1 MSWLKYINIHSRGDT
16 FMALES
22 VSKEDYGNTYDSVVL
37 EQWKTCVEM
46 ANSNTE
52 KRTNS
57 NNIFI
62 TINAALLTVVSFSLE
77 YKSIILSVV
86 GIAVCIVWLYSIE
99 NYKKL
104 SSVKY
109 HIVNDI
115 ECQLPLAPFTYEW
128 EELKNE
134 KQYIGLTKIEKILP
148 WLFIILYGISI
159 LWPILN
165 WIIPAICNCQG
176 G

>member
-1 MSWLKYINIHSRGDT
+1 
-16 FMALES
+16 MALES
-22 VSKEDYGNTYDSVVL
+22 IPKEEYGETYNSVVL

-62 TINAALLTVVSFSLE
+62 TINAALLAVVSFSLE

-99 NYKKL
+99 DYKKL

-109 HIVNDI
+109 HIVNEI
-115 ECQLPLAPFTYEW
+115 EKQLPLAPFFYEW
-128 EELKNE
+128 KKLNSE
-134 KQYIGLTKIEKILP
+134 KKYIGLTKIEKVLP
-148 WLFIILYGISI
+148 WLFVVLYAISI
-159 LWPILN
+159 LWPILK
-165 WIIPAICNCQG
+165 WIVPIMCTCKG

>member
-1 MSWLKYINIHSRGDT
+1 MT
-16 FMALES
+16 LES
-22 VSKEDYGNTYDSVVL
+22 VSKEVYGDNYDYVLL

-62 TINAALLTVVSFSLE
+62 TINAALLAVVSFSLD

-109 HIVNDI
+109 HIVNEI
-115 ECQLPLAPFTYEW
+115 EDRLPLAPFSYEW
-128 EELKNE
+128 EKLNNE
-134 KQYIGLTKIEKILP
+134 KKYIGLTRIEKVLP
-148 WLFIILYGISI
+148 WLFAFLYVISI
-159 LWPILN
+159 LWPILK
-165 WIIPAICNCQG
+165 WIVAIVCTCKG

>member
-1 MSWLKYINIHSRGDT
+1 MT
-16 FMALES
+16 LES
-22 VSKEDYGNTYDSVVL
+22 VSKEVYGDNYDSVLL

-62 TINAALLTVVSFSLE
+62 TINAALLAVVSFSLD
-77 YKSIILSVV
+77 YKSIILSVF

-109 HIVNDI
+109 HIVNEI
-115 ECQLPLAPFTYEW
+115 EDRLPLAPFSYEW
-128 EELKNE
+128 EKLNNE
-134 KQYIGLTKIEKILP
+134 KKYIGLTRIEKVLP
-148 WLFIILYGISI
+148 WLFAFLYVISI
-159 LWPILN
+159 LWPILK
-165 WIIPAICNCQG
+165 WIVAIVCTCKG

>member
-1 MSWLKYINIHSRGDT
+1 MT
-16 FMALES
+16 LES
-22 VSKEDYGNTYDSVVL
+22 VSKEVYGDNYDAVVL

-62 TINAALLTVVSFSLE
+62 TINAALLAVVSFSLD

-109 HIVNDI
+109 HIVNEI
-115 ECQLPLAPFTYEW
+115 EDRLPLAPFSYEW
-128 EELKNE
+128 EKLNNE
-134 KQYIGLTKIEKILP
+134 KKYIGLTRIEKVLP
-148 WLFIILYGISI
+148 WLFAFLYVISI
-159 LWPILN
+159 LWPILK
-165 WIIPAICNCQG
+165 WIVAIVCTCKG

>member
-1 MSWLKYINIHSRGDT
+1 MT
-16 FMALES
+16 LES
-22 VSKEDYGNTYDSVVL
+22 VSKEVYGDNYDSVLL

-62 TINAALLTVVSFSLE
+62 TINAALLAVVSFSLD

-109 HIVNDI
+109 HIVNEI
-115 ECQLPLAPFTYEW
+115 EDRLPLAPFSYEW
-128 EELKNE
+128 EK
-134 KQYIGLTKIEKILP
+134 YIGLTRIEKVLP
-148 WLFIILYGISI
+148 WLFAFLYVISI
-159 LWPILN
+159 LWPILK
-165 WIIPAICNCQG
+165 WIVAIVCTCKG

>member
-1 MSWLKYINIHSRGDT
+1 MGLDSLSR
-16 FMALES
+16 
-22 VSKEDYGNTYDSVVL
+22 KEYGAEYDMVIL
-37 EQWKTCVEM
+37 EQWKTCIEM

-62 TINAALLTVVSFSLE
+62 TINAALLAVISFSLE

-86 GIAVCIVWLYSIE
+86 GIAVCAVWLCSID

-109 HIVNDI
+109 DIVNEI
-115 ECQLPLAPFTYEW
+115 ELKLPLKPFSEEW
-128 EELKNE
+128 GRLTGENKYL
-134 KQYIGLTKIEKILP
+134 GLTKIEKVLP
-148 WLFIILYGISI
+148 WLFVVLYAISI
-159 LWPILN
+159 LLPLIK
-165 WIIPAICNCQG
+165 WIVT
-176 G
+176 

>member
-1 MSWLKYINIHSRGDT
+1 MT
-16 FMALES
+16 LES
-22 VSKEDYGNTYDSVVL
+22 VSKEVYGDNYDSVLL

-62 TINAALLTVVSFSLE
+62 TINAALLAVVSFSLD

-109 HIVNDI
+109 HIVNEI
-115 ECQLPLAPFTYEW
+115 EDRLPLAPFSYEW
-128 EELKNE
+128 EKLNNE
-134 KQYIGLTKIEKILP
+134 RKYIGLTRIEKVLP
-148 WLFIILYGISI
+148 WLFAFLYVISI
-159 LWPILN
+159 LWPILK
-165 WIIPAICNCQG
+165 WIVAIVCTCKG

>member
-1 MSWLKYINIHSRGDT
+1 
-16 FMALES
+16 MALELI
-22 VSKEDYGNTYDSVVL
+22 SKEEYGESYDSVVL

-62 TINAALLTVVSFSLE
+62 TINAALLAVVSFSLD
-77 YKSIILSVV
+77 YKSIVLSIV

-99 NYKKL
+99 DYKKL

-109 HIVNDI
+109 HIVNEI
-115 ECQLPLAPFTYEW
+115 EQKLPLAPFTDEW
-128 EELKNE
+128 EKLKNE

-148 WLFIILYGISI
+148 WLFILLYAISI
-159 LWPILN
+159 LWPILK
-165 WIIPAICNCQG
+165 WISTLMCNCN
-176 G
+176 

>member
-1 MSWLKYINIHSRGDT
+1 MT
-16 FMALES
+16 LES
-22 VSKEDYGNTYDSVVL
+22 VSKEVYGDNYDSVLL

-62 TINAALLTVVSFSLE
+62 TINAALLAVVSFSLD

-104 SSVKY
+104 
-109 HIVNDI
+109 
-115 ECQLPLAPFTYEW
+115 T
-128 EELKNE
+128 
-134 KQYIGLTKIEKILP
+134 
-148 WLFIILYGISI
+148 
-159 LWPILN
+159 
-165 WIIPAICNCQG
+165 
-176 G
+176 

>member
-1 MSWLKYINIHSRGDT
+1 MT
-16 FMALES
+16 LES
-22 VSKEDYGNTYDSVVL
+22 VSKEVYGDNYDSVLL

-62 TINAALLTVVSFSLE
+62 TINAALLAVVSFSLD

-109 HIVNDI
+109 HIVNEI
-115 ECQLPLAPFTYEW
+115 EDRLPLAPFSYEW
-128 EELKNE
+128 EKLNNE
-134 KQYIGLTKIEKILP
+134 KKYIGLTRIEKVLP
-148 WLFIILYGISI
+148 WLFAFVYVISI
-159 LWPILN
+159 LWPILK
-165 WIIPAICNCQG
+165 WIVAIVCTCKG

>member
-1 MSWLKYINIHSRGDT
+1 
-16 FMALES
+16 MAVES
-22 VSKEDYGNTYDSVVL
+22 VSKEEYGETYASVVL

-62 TINAALLTVVSFSLE
+62 TINAALLAVVSFSLD
-77 YKSIILSVV
+77 YKSIILSIV
-86 GIAVCIVWLYSIE
+86 GIAVCAVWLCSIE

-109 HIVNDI
+109 HIVNEI
-115 ECQLPLAPFTYEW
+115 ECQLPLAPFSDEW
-128 EELKNE
+128 DRLKNE
-134 KQYIGLTKIEKILP
+134 KQYIGLTKIEKVLP
-148 WLFIILYGISI
+148 WLFIFLYTVSIVWPLVKWIST
-159 LWPILN
+159 
-165 WIIPAICNCQG
+165 IICICNAG
-176 G
+176 

>member
-1 MSWLKYINIHSRGDT
+1 
-16 FMALES
+16 MALES
-22 VSKEDYGNTYDSVVL
+22 ISKEEYGETYDSVVL

-62 TINAALLTVVSFSLE
+62 TINAALLAVVSFSLE
-77 YKSIILSVV
+77 YKSIILSIV

-99 NYKKL
+99 DYKKL

-109 HIVNDI
+109 HIVNEI
-115 ECQLPLAPFTYEW
+115 EKQLPLAPFSYEW
-128 EELKNE
+128 KKLNSE
-134 KQYIGLTKIEKILP
+134 KKYIGLTKIEKVLP
-148 WLFIILYGISI
+148 WLFVVLYAISI
-159 LWPILN
+159 LWPILK
-165 WIIPAICNCQG
+165 WIVAIMCTCKG

>member
-1 MSWLKYINIHSRGDT
+1 MT
-16 FMALES
+16 LES
-22 VSKEDYGNTYDSVVL
+22 VSKEVYGDNYDSVLL

-62 TINAALLTVVSFSLE
+62 TINAALLAVVSFSLD

-109 HIVNDI
+109 HIVNEI
-115 ECQLPLAPFTYEW
+115 EDRLPLAPFSYEW
-128 EELKNE
+128 EKLNNE
-134 KQYIGLTKIEKILP
+134 KKYIGLTRIEKVLP
-148 WLFIILYGISI
+148 WLFAFLYVISI
-159 LWPILN
+159 LWPILK
-165 WIIPAICNCQG
+165 WIVAIVCTCIG

>member
-1 MSWLKYINIHSRGDT
+1 
-16 FMALES
+16 MALEL
-22 VSKEDYGNTYDSVVL
+22 VSKEEYGESYDSVVL

-62 TINAALLTVVSFSLE
+62 TINAALLAVVSFSLD
-77 YKSIILSVV
+77 YQSIVLSVV

-99 NYKKL
+99 DYKKL

-109 HIVNDI
+109 HIVNEI
-115 ECQLPLAPFTYEW
+115 EQKLPLAPFTDEW
-128 EELKNE
+128 EKLKNE
-134 KQYIGLTKIEKILP
+134 KQYVGLTKIEKVLP
-148 WLFIILYGISI
+148 WLFILLYTISI
-159 LWPILN
+159 LWPVLK
-165 WIIPAICNCQG
+165 WISTLMCNCD
-176 G
+176 

>member
-1 MSWLKYINIHSRGDT
+1 
-16 FMALES
+16 MALES
-22 VSKEDYGNTYDSVVL
+22 VPKEEYGESYDPVVL

-62 TINAALLTVVSFSLE
+62 TINTALIAIAPFSLD
-77 YKSIILSVV
+77 YKSIILAIV
-86 GIAVCIVWLYSIE
+86 GIVICMVWLCSID

-109 HIVNDI
+109 YIVNEI
-115 ECQLPLAPFTYEW
+115 ESQLPLAPFSYEW
-128 EELKNE
+128 K
-134 KQYIGLTKIEKILP
+134 KAK
-148 WLFIILYGISI
+148 
-159 LWPILN
+159 
-165 WIIPAICNCQG
+165 
-176 G
+176 

>member
-1 MSWLKYINIHSRGDT
+1 MT
-16 FMALES
+16 LES
-22 VSKEDYGNTYDSVVL
+22 VSKEVYVDNYDSVLL

-62 TINAALLTVVSFSLE
+62 TINAALLAVVSFSLD

-109 HIVNDI
+109 HIVNEI
-115 ECQLPLAPFTYEW
+115 EDRLPLAPFSYEW
-128 EELKNE
+128 EKLNNE
-134 KQYIGLTKIEKILP
+134 KKYIGLTRIEKVLP
-148 WLFIILYGISI
+148 WLFAFLYVISI
-159 LWPILN
+159 LWPILK
-165 WIIPAICNCQG
+165 WIVAIVCTCKG

>member
-1 MSWLKYINIHSRGDT
+1 MT
-16 FMALES
+16 LES
-22 VSKEDYGNTYDSVVL
+22 IPKETYGDNYDAVVL

-52 KRTNS
+52 KRTSS
-57 NNIFI
+57 NNVFI
-62 TINAALLTVVSFSLE
+62 TINAALLAVVSFSLD
-77 YKSIILSVV
+77 YKSIILSSV

-109 HIVNDI
+109 HIVNEI
-115 ECQLPLAPFTYEW
+115 ENQLPLAPLSYEW
-128 EELKNE
+128 EKLKNE
-134 KQYIGLTKIEKILP
+134 NKYIRLTRIEKVLP
-148 WLFIILYGISI
+148 WLFIFLYAISI
-159 LWPILN
+159 LWPIFK
-165 WIIPAICNCQG
+165 WIITCKG

>member
-1 MSWLKYINIHSRGDT
+1 MELD
-16 FMALES
+16 S
-22 VSKEDYGNTYDSVVL
+22 VSRENYEQAYDTAVL

-62 TINAALLTVVSFSLE
+62 TINAALLAVISFSLDC
-77 YKSIILSVV
+77 KSIILSIV

-99 NYKKL
+99 SYKKL

-109 HIVNDI
+109 HIVNEI
-115 ECQLPLAPFTYEW
+115 ELRLPLKPFTYEW
-128 EELKNE
+128 KKLNDEVKYL
-134 KQYIGLTKIEKILP
+134 GLTKIEKIFP
-148 WLFIILYGISI
+148 WLFISLYGFSI
-159 LWPILN
+159 LLPILS
-165 WIIPAICNCQG
+165 WLHTIFCSCHG